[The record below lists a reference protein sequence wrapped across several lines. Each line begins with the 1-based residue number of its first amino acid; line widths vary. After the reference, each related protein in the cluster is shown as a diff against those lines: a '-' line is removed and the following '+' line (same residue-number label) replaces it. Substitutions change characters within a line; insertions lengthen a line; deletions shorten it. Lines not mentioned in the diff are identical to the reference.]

1 MVLLK
6 VASGLFETNA
16 VKASFELKEES
27 FLNYLTNIRGF
38 KSDAV
43 QIVVK
48 KMQRPSQGIVNTF
61 DISFWSTERV
71 NCDMFKNVFKDSVLC
86 KNSSVLANQPAK
98 CCRVFFSPFKKAKK
112 HTKSIKY

>member
-1 MVLLK
+1 MVLRK
-6 VASGLFETNA
+6 IASGLFETNA
-16 VKASFELKEES
+16 VKASFELKQEP

-71 NCDMFKNVFKDSVLC
+71 NCDMFKNVFKDSILC
-86 KNSSVLANQPAK
+86 KNSSVLANQPTK
-98 CCRVFFSPFKKAKK
+98 CCRVFFSPFKKTKK